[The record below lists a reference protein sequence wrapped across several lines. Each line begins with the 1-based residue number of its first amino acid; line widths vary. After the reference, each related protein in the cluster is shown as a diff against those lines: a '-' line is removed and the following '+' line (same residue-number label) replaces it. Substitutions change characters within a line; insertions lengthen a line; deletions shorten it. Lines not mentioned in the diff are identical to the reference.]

1 MQKILVVE
9 DDSALAVGLKI
20 ALTDAGYLCEVAESF
35 RRAKMILEEGNTI
48 NKYSLLI
55 FDVML
60 PDGNGHELLRI
71 YRNAGVKLPVIFLT
85 AVSDEESV
93 VKGLDLGADDYIT
106 KPFRNAELLSRVR
119 AVLRRYENII
129 AAPEGISGKKDGV
142 SGDERNPAITDKNSI
157 ADKGKNKEG
166 VFAYGELVVDTNA
179 ATVTLTGKEVSL
191 SSGEYKLLLYF
202 LKNQGIC
209 LSRSKILEKI
219 FDESGNFVDDSALY
233 VYVNRLR
240 DKIGDLKRKDPYIKT
255 VRGIGYRMEKI

>member
-20 ALTDAGYLCEVAESF
+20 ALTDAGYLCEVAETF
-35 RRAKMILEEGNTI
+35 TRAKEILEEGNRMTE
-48 NKYSLLI
+48 YSLLI

-60 PDGNGHELLRI
+60 PDGNGHELLRT

-93 VKGLDLGADDYIT
+93 VRGLDLGADDYIT

-119 AVLRRYENII
+119 AVLRRYENMIT
-129 AAPEGISGKKDGV
+129 APEGESGKADGV
-142 SGDERNPAITDKNSI
+142 SNKRNPVITDQDDIKN
-157 ADKGKNKEG
+157 AEG
-166 VFAYGELVVDTNA
+166 VYSYRELVIDTKA
-179 ATVTLTGKEVSL
+179 STVTLSGKELAL
-191 SSGEYKLLLYF
+191 SSGEYKLLVYF

-209 LSRSKILEKI
+209 LTRSNILEKI
-219 FDESGNFVDDSALY
+219 FDESGNFIEDSALY

-255 VRGIGYRMEKI
+255 VRGIGYRMEKM

>member
-20 ALTDAGYLCEVAESF
+20 ALTDAGYLCEVAETF
-35 RRAKMILEEGNTI
+35 TRAKEILEEGNRMTE
-48 NKYSLLI
+48 YSLLI

-60 PDGNGHELLRI
+60 PDGNGHELLRT

-93 VKGLDLGADDYIT
+93 VRGLDLGADDYIT

-119 AVLRRYENII
+119 AVLRRYENMITDPGGESSK
-129 AAPEGISGKKDGV
+129 ADGV
-142 SGDERNPAITDKNSI
+142 SSKRNPVITDQDDIKN
-157 ADKGKNKEG
+157 AEG
-166 VFAYGELVVDTNA
+166 VYSYRELVIDTKA
-179 ATVTLTGKEVSL
+179 ATVTLSGKELAL
-191 SSGEYKLLLYF
+191 SSGEYKLLVYF

-209 LSRSKILEKI
+209 LTRSNILEKI

-255 VRGIGYRMEKI
+255 VRGIGYRMEKM

>member
-20 ALTDAGYLCEVAESF
+20 ALTDAGYLCEVAETF
-35 RRAKMILEEGNTI
+35 TRAKEILEEGNRMTE
-48 NKYSLLI
+48 YSLLI

-60 PDGNGHELLRI
+60 PDGNGHELLRT

-93 VKGLDLGADDYIT
+93 VRGLDLGADDYIT

-119 AVLRRYENII
+119 AVLRRYDNMSS
-129 AAPEGISGKKDGV
+129 AQEGESGKADGV
-142 SGDERNPAITDKNSI
+142 SNKRNPVITDQDDINN
-157 ADKGKNKEG
+157 AEG
-166 VFAYGELVVDTNA
+166 VYSYRELVIDTKA
-179 ATVTLTGKEVSL
+179 ATVTLSGKELAL
-191 SSGEYKLLLYF
+191 SSGEYKLLVYF

-209 LSRSKILEKI
+209 LTRSNILEKI
-219 FDESGNFVDDSALY
+219 FDESGNFIDDSALY

-240 DKIGDLKRKDPYIKT
+240 DKIGDLKRKDPYIKP
-255 VRGIGYRMEKI
+255 VRGIGYRMEKM

>member
-20 ALTDAGYLCEVAESF
+20 ALTDAGYLCEVAETF
-35 RRAKMILEEGNTI
+35 TRAKEILEEGNRMTE
-48 NKYSLLI
+48 YSLLI

-60 PDGNGHELLRI
+60 PDGNGHELLRT

-93 VKGLDLGADDYIT
+93 VRGLDLGADDYIT

-119 AVLRRYENII
+119 AVLRRYENMIT
-129 AAPEGISGKKDGV
+129 APGCESSKADGV
-142 SGDERNPAITDKNSI
+142 SSKRNPVITDQDDIKN
-157 ADKGKNKEG
+157 AEG
-166 VFAYGELVVDTNA
+166 VYSYRELVIDTKA
-179 ATVTLTGKEVSL
+179 ATVTLSGKELAL
-191 SSGEYKLLLYF
+191 SSGEYKLLVYF

-209 LSRSKILEKI
+209 LTRSNILEKI

-255 VRGIGYRMEKI
+255 VRGIGYRMEKM

>member
-20 ALTDAGYLCEVAESF
+20 ALTDAGYLCEVAETF
-35 RRAKMILEEGNTI
+35 TRAKEILEEGNRMTE
-48 NKYSLLI
+48 YSLLI

-60 PDGNGHELLRI
+60 PDGNGHELLRT

-85 AVSDEESV
+85 AISGEESV
-93 VKGLDLGADDYIT
+93 VRGLDLGADDYIT

-119 AVLRRYENII
+119 AVLRRYENMIT
-129 AAPEGISGKKDGV
+129 APGGESGKADGV
-142 SGDERNPAITDKNSI
+142 SSKRNPVITDQDDIKN
-157 ADKGKNKEG
+157 AEG
-166 VFAYGELVVDTNA
+166 VYSYRELVIDTKA
-179 ATVTLTGKEVSL
+179 ATVTLSGKELTL
-191 SSGEYKLLLYF
+191 SSGEYKLLVYF

-209 LSRSKILEKI
+209 LTRSNILEKI
-219 FDESGNFVDDSALY
+219 FDESGNFIEDSALY

-255 VRGIGYRMEKI
+255 VRGIGYRMEKM